1 MGSSDML
8 QNSSV
13 VGIWNLISIATE
25 TDDGT
30 ISHPY
35 GKDIGGM
42 LMIDARGY
50 FSVHVMSMKRPSF
63 KIPDPRAGTTEEI
76 KIAFENYIGYYGT
89 FDLDETTRKLT
100 LHVKGSWLPNW
111 IRDQIRYYKFEG
123 NRMTITTAP
132 VLFDGKNRVGK
143 LTFERIR

>member
-1 MGSSDML
+1 MRSSDML
-8 QNSSV
+8 RNSSV
-13 VGIWNLISIATE
+13 VGIWNLVSITTE

-30 ISHPY
+30 ISYPY

-50 FSVHVMSMKRPSF
+50 FSVHVMNMKRPSF

-76 KIAFENYIGYYGT
+76 KTAFENYIGYYGT
-89 FDLDETTRKLT
+89 FDLAETNRKLT

-111 IRDQIRYYKFEG
+111 IGDQTRYYKFEG
-123 NRMTITTAP
+123 NRMIITTAS